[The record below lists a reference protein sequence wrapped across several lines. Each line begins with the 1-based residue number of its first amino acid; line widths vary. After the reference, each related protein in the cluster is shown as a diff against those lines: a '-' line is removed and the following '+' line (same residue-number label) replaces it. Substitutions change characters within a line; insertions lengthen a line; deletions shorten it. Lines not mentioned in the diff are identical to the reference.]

1 MSTPLGVKAEI
12 ARRTYPIYNFSM
24 DLEQVAANNARR
36 YKTAQGMVAE
46 GLREA
51 ILRGVVRGGQPIRQ
65 EEVAE
70 QFGVSRGP
78 VREALR
84 QLQGEGL
91 VELRPHRGA
100 VVSDLSEEEVTELSD
115 IRVALETL
123 AIRLAIPQ
131 MSEEDLR
138 RAEEILDRAD
148 DAPDLA
154 ERWGEFNWEFHSALY
169 APARRPRLMEMLRSI
184 HSNFERYL
192 RVYVLALDYE
202 ERGQREHRQI
212 LRLCRQGDAEG
223 AAKLLASH
231 VGYVGE
237 MIGEALRESR
247 SRGPSWG
254 APRSGK
260 DRE

>member
-1 MSTPLGVKAEI
+1 MNLK
-12 ARRTYPIYNFSM
+12 N
-24 DLEQVAANNARR
+24 VAANNTRR
-36 YKTAQGMVAE
+36 YKTAQAMVAE

-51 ILRGVVRGGQPIRQ
+51 ILRGVVAGGEPIRQ
-65 EEVAE
+65 EDVAE

-91 VELRPHRGA
+91 VELRDHRGA
-100 VVSDLSEEEVTELSD
+100 VVSELSAEEVTELSD
-115 IRVALETL
+115 IRIALETL
-123 AIRLAIPQ
+123 AIRLAVPL
-131 MSEEDLR
+131 MTEEDLR

-154 ERWGEFNWEFHSALY
+154 DRWGEFNWEFHSALY
-169 APARRPRLMEMLRSI
+169 APARRPRLMDMMEAM

-192 RVYVLALDYE
+192 RVYVLAFDYE

-212 LRLCRQGDAEG
+212 LRLCRRGDAEG
-223 AAKLLASH
+223 AAKLLGAH

-237 MIGEALRESR
+237 MIAGALGRGADPR
-247 SRGPSWG
+247 PGSRGTVG
-254 APRSGK
+254 
-260 DRE
+260 

>member
-1 MSTPLGVKAEI
+1 MSTVYVTGMNLK
-12 ARRTYPIYNFSM
+12 N
-24 DLEQVAANNARR
+24 VAANNTRR
-36 YKTAQGMVAE
+36 YKTAQAMVAE

-51 ILRGVVRGGQPIRQ
+51 ILRGVVAGGEPIRQ
-65 EEVAE
+65 EDVAE

-91 VELRPHRGA
+91 VELRDHRGA
-100 VVSDLSEEEVTELSD
+100 VVSELSAEEVTELSD
-115 IRVALETL
+115 IRIALETL
-123 AIRLAIPQ
+123 AIRLAVPL
-131 MSEEDLR
+131 MTEEDLR

-154 ERWGEFNWEFHSALY
+154 DRWGEFNWEFHSALY
-169 APARRPRLMEMLRSI
+169 APARRPRQMDMMEAI

-202 ERGQREHRQI
+202 ERGQREHWQI

-223 AAKLLASH
+223 AAELLGSH

-237 MIGEALRESR
+237 MIGGALRESR
-247 SRGPSWG
+247 GRGPSRG
-254 APRSGK
+254 ATRGGK